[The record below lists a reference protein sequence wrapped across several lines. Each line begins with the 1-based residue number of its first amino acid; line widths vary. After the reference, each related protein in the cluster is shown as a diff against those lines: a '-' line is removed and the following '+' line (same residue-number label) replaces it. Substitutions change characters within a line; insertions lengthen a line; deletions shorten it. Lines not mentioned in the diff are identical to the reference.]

1 MITDVIPNAPPGFRS
16 GFVAIVGRPNVGKS
30 TLVNRLVGEK
40 VAIISP
46 TAQTTRNR
54 LRGILTLPTA
64 QIVLVDTPGI
74 HKPQHRLGEVL
85 VHNAR
90 TAAGSAD
97 GIVFLVDGSVE
108 AGAGDRFI
116 AESLKGNKAPVW
128 LVLNKIDRRSRN
140 QVEPVRESY
149 RKLFDPEPVLY
160 EISALKGS
168 GVEPLLENIISSL
181 PEGPYYYPPDLFTDQ
196 PERFIMGELIRE
208 QVLLA
213 TREEVPHSV
222 AVVIDTVEEGES
234 LTRVLATILV
244 ERDSQ
249 KIILIGKGGQMLKAI
264 GTGARHQMQ
273 KLVGHQIYLQLFV
286 KVKERWRQ
294 SDATLR
300 DLGYRRE
307 Q

>member
-1 MITDVIPNAPPGFRS
+1 MILPEAPPDFRS
-16 GFVAIVGRPNVGKS
+16 GFVAILGRPNVGKS

-40 VAIISP
+40 VAITAP

-90 TAAGSAD
+90 RAAASAD
-97 GIVFLVDGSVE
+97 GILFLVDGSVE
-108 AGAGDRFI
+108 AGSGDRFI
-116 AESLKGNKAPVW
+116 AESLKGLPTPLW
-128 LVLNKIDRRSRN
+128 LVLNKIDQRSARRADLI
-140 QVEPVRESY
+140 RESY
-149 RKLFDPEPVLY
+149 RTLFDPPVELR
-160 EISALKGS
+160 EVSALKGTGIES
-168 GVEPLLENIISSL
+168 LLADVINRL
-181 PEGPYYYPPDLFTDQ
+181 PRGPYYYPPELFTDQ
-196 PERFIMGELIRE
+196 PERFIMGELVRE

-213 TREEVPHSV
+213 TREEIPHSV
-222 AVVIDTVEEGES
+222 AVVIERVEEGEQ

-249 KIILIGKGGQMLKAI
+249 KGILIGKEGQMLKSI
-264 GTGARHQMQ
+264 GTKARTQMQ
-273 KLVGHQIYLQLFV
+273 KLVGHKVFLQLFV

-294 SDATLR
+294 SDATLK

-307 Q
+307 D